1 MITSLSFFLQL
12 RSFEEV
18 VPEAI
23 SAIEAHKNDEDF
35 AHFLSRFRYEGH
47 LDYSIV
53 TVGFY
58 YEYLKEYYK
67 MYKPEDILI
76 LSGAEMNQDS
86 YLVMHQLEC
95 FLGVRHYLD
104 KSKFV
109 RNKANGMYCVRKTSD
124 KNICIRPSKTTFQSS
139 NKATMEM
146 MKQLYRPH
154 YEKLFQLVNRTF
166 M

>member
-1 MITSLSFFLQL
+1 MQL

-23 SAIEAHKNDEDF
+23 SAIETHKNDEDF

-76 LSGAEMNQDS
+76 LSGAEMKQDP

-109 RNKANGMYCVRKTSD
+109 RNKANGMYCVRTTSYQT
-124 KNICIRPSKTTFQSS
+124 KCIRPSKTTFQSPDE
-139 NKATMEM
+139 ATMEM
-146 MKQLYRPH
+146 MKQLYRP
-154 YEKLFQLVNRTF
+154 YNEKLFRLLNRTF
-166 M
+166 LWL

>member
-1 MITSLSFFLQL
+1 MQL

-23 SAIEAHKNDEDF
+23 SVIEAHKNDEDF

-53 TVGFY
+53 SVGFY

-67 MYKPEDILI
+67 LYKPEDILI
-76 LSGAEMNQDS
+76 LSGAEMKQDP
-86 YLVMHQLEC
+86 YLVMHQLES

-109 RNKANGMYCVRKTSD
+109 RNEANGMYCVRKTFNKTS
-124 KNICIRPSKTTFQSS
+124 CIRPRKTTFWSPDE
-139 NKATMEM
+139 ATMEKL
-146 MKQLYRPH
+146 KQLYRP
-154 YEKLFQLVNRTF
+154 YNEKLFQLLNRTF
-166 M
+166 MWL